1 MSANR
6 RAPPTAVS
14 PGPSSG
20 HGPSA
25 RQPRIAAGGF
35 AALPSP
41 ILRAAAGR
49 VAAGWRD
56 ELGEAVD
63 AAHVSE
69 LLALGASAAG
79 RQQATPAAPGDER
92 TRSNLG
98 RRLLELLRAGGVGGR
113 SEPDNTDSHI

>member
-1 MSANR
+1 MSVNR
-6 RAPPTAVS
+6 RVTPPAVS
-14 PGPSSG
+14 PGLSSG
-20 HGPSA
+20 HGPSTH
-25 RQPRIAAGGF
+25 QPRIAAGGF

-69 LLALGASAAG
+69 LLALVASAVD
-79 RQQATPAAPGDER
+79 RQQATPAAPVDER

-98 RRLLELLRAGGVGGR
+98 RRLRRGGAGLVGAR
-113 SEPDNTDSHI
+113 QH

>member
-6 RAPPTAVS
+6 RVTPTAVS

-49 VAAGWRD
+49 VVAGWRD
-56 ELGEAVD
+56 ELGGAVD
-63 AAHVSE
+63 AAAVRG
-69 LLALGASAAG
+69 LLALIATAG
-79 RQQATPAAPGDER
+79 DHQQVSPAGPGDER

-98 RRLLELLRAGGVGGR
+98 R
-113 SEPDNTDSHI
+113 PP